1 MGTKKLARV
10 RLRYPPSRVLR
21 ESGAT
26 PAQTKVGIQ
35 LALGKPKPVFAEELG
50 LQLASVM
57 ATSKHAYRDVCHN
70 PCLRWLR
77 QAGAVAVIILAS
89 VIPCIAQSHHGTPPV
104 WWPCR
109 IYVLKAICAPVPFS
123 KSIYIFNPAV
133 QENTAG
139 SALNVHLLLSRKAH
153 DSAKV
158 LYC

>member
-1 MGTKKLARV
+1 M
-10 RLRYPPSRVLR
+10 
-21 ESGAT
+21 
-26 PAQTKVGIQ
+26 
-35 LALGKPKPVFAEELG
+35 LGEVHRDNTGRSPLPEIG
-50 LQLASVM
+50 S
-57 ATSKHAYRDVCHN
+57 SHPCIHAYRDVCHN

-153 DSAKV
+153 DTAK
-158 LYC
+158 